1 MKVKKQRTRPNTQ
14 KVRDLF
20 EFHYN
25 QIFFNK
31 WMNKFEI
38 GNLNYQQ
45 IEYIMKKFWKDGTI
59 ACSRPVGIPNNLGID
74 LGEDAVIFTP
84 YAPQNVFNI
93 YDYPTQAMPIN
104 TRGVKFI
111 SQKALDIDKEIVIG
125 FCQKNHKSIYS
136 LIECKLKELVDLEMT
151 IRMNIKTQ
159 KIPFVAV
166 TSPENKEAMEDLME
180 GIENDEPIIF
190 TTLEESEKAKAL
202 VSGVP
207 YTIDKLEQMRQ
218 KVEDDINTILGCSN
232 VGIAEKKEHLIVDE
246 VQANDQAIQSS
257 NDDFLDMVQE
267 FFDRI
272 EKVFG
277 YKVTI
282 SLKHDAQEMEN
293 DTPMEYNEDGEEE

>member
-1 MKVKKQRTRPNTQ
+1 
-14 KVRDLF
+14 
-20 EFHYN
+20 
-25 QIFFNK
+25 
-31 WMNKFEI
+31 
-38 GNLNYQQ
+38 
-45 IEYIMKKFWKDGTI
+45 
-59 ACSRPVGIPNNLGID
+59 
-74 LGEDAVIFTP
+74 
-84 YAPQNVFNI
+84 
-93 YDYPTQAMPIN
+93 
-104 TRGVKFI
+104 
-111 SQKALDIDKEIVIG
+111 
-125 FCQKNHKSIYS
+125 
-136 LIECKLKELVDLEMT
+136 
-151 IRMNIKTQ
+151 
-159 KIPFVAV
+159 
-166 TSPENKEAMEDLME
+166 ME

-293 DTPMEYNEDGEEE
+293 DTQMEYNEDGEEE

>member
-1 MKVKKQRTRPNTQ
+1 MKVKKQRTRANTQ

-20 EFHYN
+20 TFFYN
-25 QIFFNK
+25 QKFFNK
-31 WMNKFEI
+31 WMNKFDFDK
-38 GNLNYQQ
+38 LNYQQ
-45 IEYIMKKFWKDGTI
+45 INYIMKKMWGEGTI
-59 ACSRPVGIPNNLGID
+59 ACSRPIGIPNNLGID

-111 SQKALDIDKEIVIG
+111 SSKALDIDKDIVIG
-125 FCQKNHKSIYS
+125 YCQKNHKSVYS
-136 LIECKLKELVDLEMT
+136 SIECKLKELVDLEMT

-166 TSPENKEAMEDLME
+166 TTPENKEAMEDLME

-246 VQANDQAIQSS
+246 VQANDQAIEESS
-257 NDDFLDMVQE
+257 DEFLEMMRE

-272 EKVFG
+272 DKVFG
-277 YKVTI
+277 YKVNV
-282 SLKHDAQEMEN
+282 SLKHPQMMEEDAQ
-293 DTPMEYNEDGEEE
+293 MEYNEDREEE